1 MLFNRYVNFSL
12 KYTQAIKS
20 RKDIAFEQAPPTM
33 VSVIHLKQLSA
44 NCSKQAHT

>member
-33 VSVIHLKQLSA
+33 VSVIQ
-44 NCSKQAHT
+44 